1 MFPERNVYEA
11 ALQEVIKRIKEGKRG
26 YIESAEARNIWKST
40 INELAVSS
48 RLNPDGYDGEI
59 FHEEFLRYSFDHF
72 KKMIE
77 SRNFIKTRNLLFKG
91 LLFFPFSRFQY
102 PTSMH

>member
-59 FHEEFLRYSFDHF
+59 FHEEFFGTKIF
-72 KKMIE
+72 
-77 SRNFIKTRNLLFKG
+77 
-91 LLFFPFSRFQY
+91 
-102 PTSMH
+102 